1 MPNLRGASPVG
12 RGVGGRAYAARAIS
26 RGKPN
31 RRNQGRGRIPSTT
44 RVDSNLGR
52 DAVGL
57 QLRNGAWYP
66 RSTGKFTSA
75 RDGRWKHESDGLT
88 GSRGGGGGFP
98 VRR

>member
-1 MPNLRGASPVG
+1 MPNLRGTSLVG

-31 RRNQGRGRIPSTT
+31 RRNQGRGGIPSRT
-44 RVDSNLGR
+44 RVDSSLGR
-52 DAVGL
+52 DAMGL
-57 QLRNGAWYP
+57 QPRNGAWYP
-66 RSTGKFTSA
+66 RSMDKFTSA

-88 GSRGGGGGFP
+88 RSRGGLP